1 MPSSHAP
8 ALRHLR
14 AADPALARV
23 IERVGACRFQ
33 ARADGTHLGAV
44 ARAIVFQQLSGK
56 AASTIHGR
64 FEALFGGRSPTA
76 AELLATPDETL
87 RGVGLSRQKTAYLK
101 DLAARV
107 VAGELPIEELHDLD
121 DDAVLESLVR
131 VKGVGRWTAQIF
143 LMFRLGRP
151 DVMPELDLGVQKG
164 LQLAYGLK
172 TLPKPRE
179 VARIAERWAPYRTI
193 AAWYLWR
200 LLDNGDGQAGTLGPA
215 PAAATQQGAAKPGAT
230 KRPAARK
237 KPTAT
242 KKSPIATR
250 AAAAKKRA
258 GAKRGAKRATTRAT
272 TTKRGTTKRETSATK
287 RGAPRRGRA

>member
-1 MPSSHAP
+1 MPSSHSA
-8 ALRHLR
+8 ALRHLTR
-14 AADPALARV
+14 VDPALGRV

-56 AASTIHGR
+56 AAATIHGR
-64 FEALFGGRSPTA
+64 FEALYGGRSPTA

-87 RGVGLSRQKTAYLK
+87 RSVGLSRQKTAYLK

-107 VAGELPIEELHDLD
+107 VAGEVPIERLHELD
-121 DDAVLESLVR
+121 DDAVLEALVR

-164 LQLAYGLK
+164 LQLAYGLDA
-172 TLPKPRE
+172 LPKPRD
-179 VARIAERWAPYRTI
+179 VARIAERWAPYRTV

-200 LLDNGDGQAGTLGPA
+200 LLDNGDGQAGTLGP
-215 PAAATQQGAAKPGAT
+215 PAGKAAEKSAKKSAAKSAKKSSGAAKRSTKRGVTKRSTAKRGAT
-230 KRPAARK
+230 KRATSK
-237 KPTAT
+237 STA
-242 KKSPIATR
+242 
-250 AAAAKKRA
+250 
-258 GAKRGAKRATTRAT
+258 AKRGAA
-272 TTKRGTTKRETSATK
+272 KRGAAKRSGTRPRSATK
-287 RGAPRRGRA
+287 R